1 MNKSIYKN
9 QVLFLINLRVRQLNK
24 NFEFKDVLKLYEL
37 NISLTWQTRK
47 RKLNLIDLKMY
58 DIEN

>member
-24 NFEFKDVLKLYEL
+24 NFERKDVLKLYEL

>member
-1 MNKSIYKN
+1 MNKSIYKY